1 MGDSYSQESSHPPAR
16 ASYDSAYFAPLARIE
31 DRHFWFRSRNRV
43 IEGLIR
49 RIESELRPGYR
60 VLEVGCGTG
69 NVLRV
74 LRRVC
79 TRGMTLGMDL
89 FAGGMRFAR
98 QRTDAE
104 LIRGD
109 VHAPPFG
116 AHFDLIGLFDVL
128 EHLPDDVEVLGALR
142 VLLTPG
148 GRLVLTVPAHP
159 SLWSYFD
166 EASRHARRYDES
178 DLIRKLTGAGF
189 EIEYW
194 SYYMMILFPLL
205 WAGRRWAS
213 LNNRRS
219 PGEGRIRELAN
230 AELRIIPGINELLT
244 LVLTLE
250 LQIIGRRRQ
259 LPMGTSL
266 LVIAR
271 NGPSA
276 VSSPR

>member
-1 MGDSYSQESSHPPAR
+1 MSDSRSPEQSLLSGR
-16 ASYDSAYFAPLARIE
+16 GGYDPAYFAPLAGIE

-43 IEGLIR
+43 IEGLVR
-49 RIESELRPGYR
+49 QIESELRPGYR
-60 VLEVGCGTG
+60 ILEVGCGTG

-79 TRGMTLGMDL
+79 TRGMTVGMDL
-89 FAGGMRFAR
+89 FAGGMPFAR

-116 AHFDLIGLFDVL
+116 ARFELVGLFDVL
-128 EHLPDDVEVLGALR
+128 EHLPDDVEALSALR
-142 VLLTPG
+142 VLLRPG
-148 GRLVLTVPAHP
+148 GRLILTVPAHA

-178 DLIRKLTGAGF
+178 DLIRKLTEAGF

-194 SYYMMILFPLL
+194 SNYMMILFPLL

-230 AELRIIPGINELLT
+230 AELRIIPGINELLA
-244 LVLTLE
+244 LALTLE

-266 LVIAR
+266 LAIAR
-271 NGPSA
+271 NSA
-276 VSSPR
+276 P